1 MDRDPKVASDE
12 SRRAAQ
18 HEAVKSQL
26 RGDVNAELAQEVAV
40 DPPARAELRAVGQ
53 ELKQH
58 AVREVAETEGEVRRG
73 RGAARIAQI
82 VDYLFYVIYG
92 LIGLEVV
99 LELVGARD
107 TNSFKRFVDFVTSP
121 ILAPFRGLVR
131 DPGVGSFRFMFSFL
145 AALVV
150 CVLLHFAVRGLL
162 KLVGV
167 RRTTL

>member
-1 MDRDPKVASDE
+1 MENDPKIESDE

-18 HEAVKSQL
+18 HEDVKSQF
-26 RGDVNAELAQEVAV
+26 RSDVNAELAQEAVA
-40 DPPARAELRAVGQ
+40 DPPARAEIRAVGH

-82 VDYLFYVIYG
+82 VDYFFFLIYG
-92 LIGLEVV
+92 LIGLEIV

-107 TNSFKRFVDFVTSP
+107 ANPFKRFVDVITSP

-131 DPGVGSFRFMFSFL
+131 DPGVGSFRFMFSFI
-145 AALVV
+145 AALVAY
-150 CVLLHFAVRGLL
+150 VLLHFAVRGLL

-167 RRTTL
+167 RRTTF